1 MPCELFELSNNVDW
15 GVSKN
20 LLRSYEF
27 RALQY
32 MFVCFFF
39 DSAPKSPLN
48 VNAME
53 FHPPSTPGVGG
64 SGDQNPMTAGYL
76 ASATASLTS
85 MLSVNSASQLP
96 LAPKIQQ
103 GQVRHCIFFGFF
115 FDIKLR
121 FR

>member
-1 MPCELFELSNNVDW
+1 MPCELFELSNNVKW

-20 LLRSYEF
+20 LKKRRISSPSIHVNF
-27 RALQY
+27 
-32 MFVCFFF
+32 FFF

-64 SGDQNPMTAGYL
+64 NGDQNPMTAGYL

-96 LAPKIQQ
+96 LAPTIQQ